1 MHVVTENNKSIGQ
14 VVSELKNDARDFV
27 STRLQILTQEM
38 NDKLKVWKAAIPIL
52 VVGALLGGMALIV
65 LTFAVVAFLAGIFL
79 PSPYAWCY
87 GALIVTAFYMIC
99 AFGLFYLGKRELT
112 QTGIA
117 PTRTLRVLKQDQIW
131 IQNEARSQVRRRRL
145 FPPKFSSSTQQ
156 NRDERSIMT
165 FNISAQW

>member
-14 VVSELKNDARDFV
+14 VVNELKNDARDFV

-38 NDKLKVWKAAIPIL
+38 NDKVKVWKVAIPML
-52 VVGALLGGMALIV
+52 VIAALLSGIALLV
-65 LTFAVVAFLAGIFL
+65 LTFAIVAFLAGVFQ

-87 GALIVTAFYMIC
+87 GALIVTAFYIIA

-112 QTGIA
+112 QTGVA

-131 IQNEARSQVRRRRL
+131 IQNEARSQV
-145 FPPKFSSSTQQ
+145 
-156 NRDERSIMT
+156 
-165 FNISAQW
+165 

>member
-14 VVSELKNDARDFV
+14 VVSELKNDARDFI

-38 NDKLKVWKAAIPIL
+38 NDKVKVWKVAIPML
-52 VVGALLGGMALIV
+52 VIAGLLAGIAVLV
-65 LTFAVVAFLAGIFL
+65 LTFAIVAFLAGVFQ

-87 GALIVTAFYMIC
+87 GALIVTAFYIIA

-117 PTRTLRVLKQDQIW
+117 PTRTLRVLRQDQIW
-131 IQNEARSQVRRRRL
+131 IQNEARSQV
-145 FPPKFSSSTQQ
+145 
-156 NRDERSIMT
+156 
-165 FNISAQW
+165 

>member
-14 VVSELKNDARDFV
+14 VVNELKNDARDFI

-38 NDKLKVWKAAIPIL
+38 NDKVKVWKVAIPML
-52 VVGALLGGMALIV
+52 VIAALLSGIALLV
-65 LTFAVVAFLAGIFL
+65 LTFAIVAFLAGVFQ

-87 GALIVTAFYMIC
+87 GALIVTAFYIIA

-117 PTRTLRVLKQDQIW
+117 PTRTLRVLRQDQIW
-131 IQNEARSQVRRRRL
+131 IQNEARSQV
-145 FPPKFSSSTQQ
+145 
-156 NRDERSIMT
+156 
-165 FNISAQW
+165 

>member
-14 VVSELKNDARDFV
+14 VVSELKNDARDFI

-38 NDKLKVWKAAIPIL
+38 NDKVKVWKVAIPML
-52 VVGALLGGMALIV
+52 VIAGLLAGIAVLV
-65 LTFAVVAFLAGIFL
+65 LTFAIVAFLAGVFQ

-87 GALIVTAFYMIC
+87 GALIVTAFYIIA

-112 QTGIA
+112 HTGIA

-131 IQNEARSQVRRRRL
+131 IQNEARSQV
-145 FPPKFSSSTQQ
+145 
-156 NRDERSIMT
+156 
-165 FNISAQW
+165 